1 MERIREAIEKAR
13 HERQSAGTQRQG
25 QAGTGGA
32 SPVDGTVTD
41 DWISLPQ
48 FDVNPK
54 SLRRNRIMTLEANPH
69 ATPFDVMRTKLL
81 HEMRSKNWRRVAFT
95 SPGTDCGKSTVV
107 LNLAFSLARQTDL
120 RVMVIELDFRTPS
133 IARMLQLD
141 DGTNFAKVLSGTAQ
155 PRDHI
160 KRYKASLAV
169 AASKDTP
176 NSAEL
181 LHGTKAAH
189 VIDAIEAQYQPDVML
204 FDMPPVLVADD
215 TMAFIDQVDATL
227 LIGAAE
233 ASTLDEIGRCKQELE
248 TRTNLL
254 GVVLNKCRY
263 PETS

>member
-13 HERQSAGTQRQG
+13 QERQSAGPQHQNQNAT
-25 QAGTGGA
+25 AVPNPATA
-32 SPVDGTVTD
+32 AATD

-48 FDVNPK
+48 FEVKPK
-54 SLRRNRIMTLEANPH
+54 WLKRNRIMTLEASPQ

-81 HEMRSKNWRRVAFT
+81 HEMRSNSWRRVAFT
-95 SPGTDCGKSTVV
+95 SPGTECGKSTVV
-107 LNLAFSLARQTDL
+107 LNLAFSLARQSDL

-133 IARMLQLD
+133 IARMLRLGD
-141 DGTNFAKVLSGTAQ
+141 DTNFAKVLSGNAQ

-160 KRYKASLAV
+160 KRYKAGLAV

-189 VIDAIEAQYQPDVML
+189 VIDAIEAQYQPDIML
-204 FDMPPVLVADD
+204 FDMPPVLIADD

-227 LIGAAE
+227 LVGAAE
-233 ASTLDEIGRCKQELE
+233 ASTIDDIGRCKQELE
-248 TRTNLL
+248 ARTNLL